1 LKEATSKPSQSQ
13 ELTDSAAL
21 DDVSFSASRYRIR
34 LAAAVLRR
42 LIQQGT
48 LRVVVGED
56 SSFAVAGSRPGPN
69 VGIRFSDWRTLAACA
84 LDPDL
89 RVGEAYM
96 DGKLTIESGTLADF
110 LRLAVLNTDAASG
123 ASGRTF
129 TFLRSIRSLLI
140 RFNPAR
146 TARRFVAHHYDLE
159 DELFETFLDRDLQY
173 SCAYFSTPEDD
184 LESAQARK
192 KLRLAAKLLLR
203 PGQRVLDIGSGWG
216 GLAMDLARLEDVEVD
231 GVTLSRHQHRAS
243 VRRAS
248 EAGLSDRVRFE
259 LRDYRDIDRT
269 YDRIISVGML
279 EHVGRHNLDAYFKKV
294 AGLLTNDGVAVVHAI
309 GSFREPGPRQPW
321 IERYIFPGSFLPPL
335 DLVFRAIQRTP
346 LIVTDVEIL
355 RFHYAETLKAW
366 RQRFHA
372 NRERIRALYDERFI
386 RMWDMYLAGCEM
398 VFRSGQA
405 MVFQIQLAR
414 SPATVPM
421 TRSYID
427 EFERVH
433 EARRRT

>member
-1 LKEATSKPSQSQ
+1 MKGAP
-13 ELTDSAAL
+13 AL
-21 DDVSFSASRYRIR
+21 DVSFKASRYRIR
-34 LAAAVLRR
+34 LAAAGLRR

-56 SSFAVAGSRPGPN
+56 SSFAIAGSHPGPN

-110 LRLAVLNTDAASG
+110 LHLAVLNTDAASG

-129 TFLRSIRSLLI
+129 KFLRSIRSFMVRL
-140 RFNPAR
+140 NPAR

-159 DELFETFLDRDLQY
+159 DELFETFLDKDLQY
-173 SCAYFSTPEDD
+173 SCAYFSTPGDD

-259 LRDYRDIDRT
+259 LRDYRDVDRT

-321 IERYIFPGSFLPPL
+321 IERYIFPGQLSPAAGPGLSSDPTHSTDCDRRRDSCDSTTRKRSRHGDSDFTRTASGSARSTTSASSACGTCILPAAKWSSVPG
-335 DLVFRAIQRTP
+335 RR
-346 LIVTDVEIL
+346 
-355 RFHYAETLKAW
+355 W
-366 RQRFHA
+366 S
-372 NRERIRALYDERFI
+372 
-386 RMWDMYLAGCEM
+386 
-398 VFRSGQA
+398 FRSSSHDR
-405 MVFQIQLAR
+405 LR
-414 SPATVPM
+414 LY
-421 TRSYID
+421 R
-427 EFERVH
+427 
-433 EARRRT
+433 